1 MIPNINKQVN
11 STIYDHE
18 KTKITAMKLKQLLL
32 CGICF
37 MRFSFIDAQEKTSL
51 TLDEAIRMAWSK
63 SNEVNLANSKVNS
76 SKYELQSK
84 KNTQYPDIKLSGQYQ
99 SLINPAVDI
108 KFKQNGP
115 PIALGNQLLIGQINA
130 NLPVFAGLKTQNYIK
145 ISDNLYQAETASAA
159 QTKEEIAMRVINYY
173 ASLYKAQKTLEL
185 LKDNQKQAERR
196 VIDFIE
202 LEKNGII
209 PRNDLLKSQL
219 QVSKIQLSIDEMN
232 NNLNVV
238 NYYLVSLL
246 KLPSETNLIVKES
259 DFSNFQ
265 MNNIPTDEKPALE
278 NRKDLQ
284 AMQFQ
289 EKAREA
295 GVKMAKGSYY
305 PAVTLLG
312 GYTSLGL
319 ENFITIQNAM
329 NFGIGVSY
337 DLSGVFKNGT
347 NVKIAESKSLE
358 AHNYK
363 DILTDNIKIQ
373 VKKAIEDYDLA
384 LKQNQVYIEAASQTA
399 ENYRIVKDK
408 YDNGL
413 SNTNDLLEADV
424 EQLSSKINN
433 ALARANIIQ
442 KYYELLSVT
451 GQLSQTF
458 NLSKI

>member
-1 MIPNINKQVN
+1 MKIN
-11 STIYDHE
+11 H
-18 KTKITAMKLKQLLL
+18 LLL
-32 CGICF
+32 LGVYFIGI
-37 MRFSFIDAQEKTSL
+37 SSINAQERTSL
-51 TLDEAIRMAWSK
+51 TLDEAIHLAWTK
-63 SNEVNLANSKVNS
+63 SNEVSLANSKVNS

-84 KNTQYPDIKLSGQYQ
+84 KNHQYPDLKLSGQYQ
-99 SLINPAVDI
+99 NFLDPKVDI
-108 KFKQNGP
+108 KFGEGGTLFP
-115 PIALGNQLLIGQINA
+115 TRNQLMIGQLSA
-130 NLPVFAGLKTQNYIK
+130 SLPVFAGFKTQNNIK
-145 ISDNLYQAETASAA
+145 ISENLYQAEAASAM
-159 QTKEEIAMRVINYY
+159 QTKEEIAMRVVNYY

-185 LKDNQKQAERR
+185 LKDNQKQAEQR
-196 VIDFIE
+196 VVDFIE

-246 KLPSETNLIVKES
+246 KLPTETKLKINES
-259 DFSNFQ
+259 DFTNFQ
-265 MNNIPTDEKPALE
+265 MDNVPTDEKPALE
-278 NRKDLQ
+278 NRKDLE
-284 AMQFQ
+284 AVRFQ
-289 EKAREA
+289 EKASEA
-295 GVKMAKGSYY
+295 GIKMARGAYY
-305 PAVTLLG
+305 PSVSLIG
-312 GYTSLGL
+312 GYASLGL
-319 ENFITIQNAM
+319 QNVITIQNAI
-329 NFGIGVSY
+329 NFGVGVSY
-337 DLSGVFKNGT
+337 DLSGILKNGSS
-347 NVKIAESKSLE
+347 VKIAESKSQE
-358 AHNYK
+358 AQNYK
-363 DILTDNIKIQ
+363 EILTDNIKVQ

-384 LKQNQVYIEAASQTA
+384 LKQNEVYLEASAQSS

-442 KYYELLSVT
+442 KYYELLSAT

>member
-1 MIPNINKQVN
+1 MKIN
-11 STIYDHE
+11 H
-18 KTKITAMKLKQLLL
+18 LLL
-32 CGICF
+32 LGVYFIGI
-37 MRFSFIDAQEKTSL
+37 SSINAQERTSL
-51 TLDEAIRMAWSK
+51 TLDEAIHLAWSK
-63 SNEVNLANSKVNS
+63 SNEVSLANSKVNS

-84 KNTQYPDIKLSGQYQ
+84 KNIQYPDLKLSGQYQ
-99 SLINPAVDI
+99 NFINPTVDI
-108 KFKQNGP
+108 KFGEGGAP
-115 PIALGNQLLIGQINA
+115 FPSGNQLLIGQLNA
-130 NLPVFAGLKTQNYIK
+130 SLPVFAGFKIQNNIK
-145 ISDNLYQAETASAA
+145 ISENLYQAEAASAM
-159 QTKEEIAMRVINYY
+159 QTKEEIAMRVVNYY

-185 LKDNQKQAERR
+185 LKDNQKQAEQR
-196 VIDFIE
+196 VVDFVE

-246 KLPSETNLIVKES
+246 KLPTETKLKINES
-259 DFSNFQ
+259 DFINFQ
-265 MNNIPTDEKPALE
+265 MSNVPSDEKPALE
-278 NRKDLQ
+278 NRKDLE
-284 AMQFQ
+284 AVRFQ
-289 EKAREA
+289 EKASEA
-295 GVKMAKGSYY
+295 SIKMAKSAYY
-305 PAVTLLG
+305 PSVSLIG
-312 GYTSLGL
+312 GYASLGL
-319 ENFITIQNAM
+319 QNVITIQNAI
-329 NFGIGVSY
+329 NFGVGVSY
-337 DLSGVFKNGT
+337 DLSGILKNDT
-347 NVKIAESKSLE
+347 SVKIAESKSLE
-358 AHNYK
+358 AQNYK
-363 DILTDNIKIQ
+363 EILTDNIKVQ

-384 LKQNQVYIEAASQTA
+384 LKQNEVYLEASAQSS

-442 KYYELLSVT
+442 KYYELLSAT

>member
-1 MIPNINKQVN
+1 MKIN
-11 STIYDHE
+11 H
-18 KTKITAMKLKQLLL
+18 LLL
-32 CGICF
+32 LGVYFIGI
-37 MRFSFIDAQEKTSL
+37 SSINAQERTSL
-51 TLDEAIRMAWSK
+51 TLDEAIHLAWSK

-84 KNTQYPDIKLSGQYQ
+84 KNHQYPDLKLSGQYQ
-99 SLINPAVDI
+99 NFLDPKVDI
-108 KFKQNGP
+108 KFGEGGAP
-115 PIALGNQLLIGQINA
+115 FPSGNQLLIGQLNA
-130 NLPVFAGLKTQNYIK
+130 SLPVFAGFKIQNNIK
-145 ISDNLYQAETASAA
+145 ISENLYQAEAASAM
-159 QTKEEIAMRVINYY
+159 QTKEEIAMRVVNYY

-185 LKDNQKQAERR
+185 LKDNQKQAEQRA
-196 VIDFIE
+196 VDFVE

-246 KLPSETNLIVKES
+246 KLPTETKLKINES
-259 DFSNFQ
+259 DFTNFQ
-265 MNNIPTDEKPALE
+265 MDNVPTDEKPALE
-278 NRKDLQ
+278 NRKDLE
-284 AMQFQ
+284 AVRFQ
-289 EKAREA
+289 EKASEA
-295 GVKMAKGSYY
+295 GIKMARGAYY
-305 PAVTLLG
+305 PSVSLIG
-312 GYTSLGL
+312 GYASLGL
-319 ENFITIQNAM
+319 QNVITIQNAM
-329 NFGIGVSY
+329 NFGVGVSY
-337 DLSGVFKNGT
+337 DLSGILKNGSS
-347 NVKIAESKSLE
+347 VKIAESKSQE
-358 AHNYK
+358 AQNYK
-363 DILTDNIKIQ
+363 EILTDNIKLQ

-384 LKQNQVYIEAASQTA
+384 LKQNEVYLEASAQSS

-442 KYYELLSVT
+442 KYYELLSAT

>member
-1 MIPNINKQVN
+1 
-11 STIYDHE
+11 
-18 KTKITAMKLKQLLL
+18 MKLNQLLL
-32 CGICF
+32 FGVYFIGI
-37 MRFSFIDAQEKTSL
+37 SSIEAQEKTSL
-51 TLDEAIRMAWSK
+51 TLDKAVQMAWSK

-84 KNTQYPDIKLSGQYQ
+84 KNTQYPDMKLSGQYQ
-99 SLINPAVDI
+99 NFINPAVDI
-108 KFKQNGP
+108 KFKQSGTP
-115 PIALGNQLLIGQINA
+115 FPIGNQLLIGQINA
-130 NLPVFAGLKTQNYIK
+130 NLPVFAGFKTQNYIK
-145 ISDNLYQAETASAA
+145 ISENLYQAETANAA
-159 QTKEEIAMRVINYY
+159 QTKEEIAMRVVNYY

-185 LKDNQKQAERR
+185 LKDNQKQAEQR
-196 VIDFIE
+196 VVDFIE

-246 KLPSETNLIVKES
+246 KLPAETKLTINES

-278 NRKDLQ
+278 NRKDLE
-284 AMQFQ
+284 AMRYQ

-295 GVKMAKGSYY
+295 SVKMARGSYY
-305 PAVTLLG
+305 PAVSLLG

-319 ENFITIQNAM
+319 ENVITIQNAM

-337 DLSGVFKNGT
+337 DLSGILKNGT

-358 AHNYK
+358 AQNYK
-363 DILTDNIKIQ
+363 EILTDNIKVQ
-373 VKKAIEDYDLA
+373 VKKAIEDYELA
-384 LKQNQVYIEAASQTA
+384 LKQNEVYLEAAAQSL

-424 EQLSSKINN
+424 EQLSSKINS

>member
-1 MIPNINKQVN
+1 MKINN
-11 STIYDHE
+11 F
-18 KTKITAMKLKQLLL
+18 LLL
-32 CGICF
+32 GIY
-37 MRFSFIDAQEKTSL
+37 FIGLSSIEAQERTSL
-51 TLDEAIRMAWSK
+51 TLDEAIHLAWTK
-63 SNEVNLANSKVNS
+63 SNEVSLANSKVNS

-84 KNTQYPDIKLSGQYQ
+84 KNSQYPDLKLSGQYQ
-99 SLINPAVDI
+99 NFIEPKVDI
-108 KFKQNGP
+108 KFGEGGTP
-115 PIALGNQLLIGQINA
+115 FPTGNQLLIGQLSA
-130 NLPVFAGLKTQNYIK
+130 NLPVFAGFKIQNNIK
-145 ISDNLYQAETASAA
+145 ISENLYQAETATAL

-185 LKDNQKQAERR
+185 LKDNQKQAEQR
-196 VIDFIE
+196 VADFTE

-246 KLPSETNLIVKES
+246 KLPEDTKLKVNES
-259 DFSNFQ
+259 DFINFQ
-265 MNNIPTDEKPALE
+265 MNNVPTDEKPALE
-278 NRKDLQ
+278 NRKDLE
-284 AMQFQ
+284 AISYQ
-289 EKAREA
+289 EKAGEA
-295 GVKMAKGSYY
+295 SVKMAKSAYY
-305 PAVTLLG
+305 PTVSLIG
-312 GYTSLGL
+312 GYASLGL
-319 ENFITIQNAM
+319 ENVITVQNAL
-329 NFGIGVSY
+329 NFGVGVSY
-337 DLSGVFKNGT
+337 DLSGILKHNSSI
-347 NVKIAESKSLE
+347 KMAESKSLE
-358 AHNYK
+358 TQNYK
-363 DILTDNIKIQ
+363 EILTDNIKVQ
-373 VKKAIEDYDLA
+373 VKKAIEDYNLA
-384 LKQNQVYIEAASQTA
+384 LKQKEVYVEAATQSS

-442 KYYELLSVT
+442 KYYELLSTT